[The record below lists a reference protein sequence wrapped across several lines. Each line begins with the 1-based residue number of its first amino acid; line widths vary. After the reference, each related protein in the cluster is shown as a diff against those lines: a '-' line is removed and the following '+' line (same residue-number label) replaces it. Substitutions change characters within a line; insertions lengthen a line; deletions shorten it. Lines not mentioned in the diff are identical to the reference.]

1 MSNTEIWD
9 LRTFHLLRTVA
20 ALDHQHVLFSTPE
33 SALYTYSFE
42 QENDEDTT
50 FESSFK
56 TLDSSDYSSIGTN
69 VILFYLSDS
78 YGMNLI
84 FAASLQSFK
93 LVKLLSNLQHFFFK
107 YLFGTGDFLNFKVL
121 SKRFTRI

>member
-56 TLDSSDYSSIGTN
+56 TLDSSDYSSIG
-69 VILFYLSDS
+69 ISIIFY
-78 YGMNLI
+78 
-84 FAASLQSFK
+84 
-93 LVKLLSNLQHFFFK
+93 
-107 YLFGTGDFLNFKVL
+107 
-121 SKRFTRI
+121 FTRESVRHLIR